1 MNFAVSTQR
10 ANMQTTLRSITLQM
24 FGEYMDLVN
33 TWRSRADVDQID
45 SLLQEPV
52 FAYALVGSDTR

>member
-1 MNFAVSTQR
+1 
-10 ANMQTTLRSITLQM
+10 MQTTLRSITLQM